1 MFGDPEGS
9 QHSPLQSAPLLDPT
23 TTVPSHSGASSTDPS
38 PGTTRLA
45 LRASPICGDT
55 QSIMSATIA
64 KVTASES
71 LPANLA
77 SCPFARE
84 EGSFA
89 GEGRGM

>member
-1 MFGDPEGS
+1 
-9 QHSPLQSAPLLDPT
+9 
-23 TTVPSHSGASSTDPS
+23 
-38 PGTTRLA
+38 
-45 LRASPICGDT
+45 
-55 QSIMSATIA
+55 MSATIA